1 MSIYLLQTINGIGI
15 GMLYFLLAVGL
26 SIVFGLLRFVNFAHG
41 TFYLLGAYFCYQM
54 MRWGLSFWLAL
65 VVVPLG
71 VGVLG
76 WLTEKLVLRH
86 VYAKPHEFHILVTV
100 GFALIVQEVV
110 ILIWGPLGDS
120 MAIPEL
126 LNGVVMWGSFVYPKY
141 RLFVIGF
148 TAVLAVLIWY
158 VLEGTRLGS
167 VVRAGSE
174 STEMVSLLGMNVF
187 GIFSLVFGL
196 GVGLA
201 ALAGVLAAPIR
212 GASPFMGVEALGV
225 AFVVVVVG
233 GLGSFSGALVGGL
246 LIGIVQS
253 LMSTVWPEGASLM
266 IYVAMAAVLLL
277 RPNGLLGR
285 AV

>member
-1 MSIYLLQTINGIGI
+1 MSIYLLQIINGIGI

-41 TFYLLGAYFCYQM
+41 TFYLVGAYFCYQLN
-54 MRWGLSFWLAL
+54 RWGMSFWLTL
-65 VVVPLG
+65 LVVPLA
-71 VGVLG
+71 VGAIG
-76 WLTEKLVLRH
+76 WLTEKLLLRH
-86 VYAKPHEFHILVTV
+86 VYAKAHEFHILVTV
-100 GFALIVQEVV
+100 GFALVVQEIV
-110 ILIWGPLGDS
+110 IIIWGPLGDS
-120 MAIPEL
+120 VATPDL
-126 LNGVVMWGSFVYPKY
+126 LSGVVMWGSFVYPKY

-148 TAVLAVLIWY
+148 TAVLAVAIWWI
-158 VLEGTRLGS
+158 LEGTRLGGM
-167 VVRAGSE
+167 VRAGSE
-174 STEMVSLLGMNVF
+174 STEMVSLLGINVF

-212 GASPFMGVEALGV
+212 GVSPFMGVEALAV

-253 LMSTVWPEGASLM
+253 LMSTIWPEGASLM
-266 IYVAMAAVLLL
+266 IYIAMGAVLLL

>member
-41 TFYLLGAYFCYQM
+41 AFYLLGAYFCYQLT
-54 MRWGLSFWLAL
+54 RWGMSFWLTLLIA
-65 VVVPLG
+65 PLA
-71 VGVLG
+71 VGALG
-76 WLTEKLVLRH
+76 WLTEKILLRH
-86 VYAKPHEFHILVTV
+86 VYAKPHEFHILITA
-100 GFALIVQEVV
+100 GLALVVQELV
-110 ILIWGPLGDS
+110 IIQWGPLGDS
-120 MAIPEL
+120 VAVPDL
-126 LNGVVMWGSFVYPKY
+126 LQGVVMWGSFVYPKY

-148 TAVLAVLIWY
+148 TAVLAVLLWW

-167 VVRAGSE
+167 AVRAGSE
-174 STEMVSLLGMNVF
+174 STEMVSLLGYNVF
-187 GIFSLVFGL
+187 GIFSLVFAL
-196 GVGLA
+196 GAATA

-212 GASPFMGVEALGV
+212 GAEPFMGIEALGI
-225 AFVVVVVG
+225 AFVIVVVG

-253 LMSTVWPEGASLM
+253 VMSTLWPEGARLM

-277 RPNGLLGR
+277 RPHGLLGR
-285 AV
+285 KG